1 MKGGA
6 VKKFLLL
13 LAAFLVALAVMH
25 WESSTRAAAG
35 EELPLS
41 RIWSDGFFVS
51 AALFASAGILS
62 LVAGWG
68 GFDTLAYGAG
78 FLAARFTRRDSAYK
92 SYFDYVQA
100 KSAERK
106 ARADRGVDGS
116 EGANGNQNANG
127 RLNAGGNWSA
137 RLHPVDFI
145 ITGLIML
152 ALSALA
158 MLAQ

>member
-6 VKKFLLL
+6 VKKFVLL

-106 ARADRGVDGS
+106 ARADRW
-116 EGANGNQNANG
+116 NGNGSASGNG
-127 RLNAGGNWSA
+127 NG

>member
-13 LAAFLVALAVMH
+13 LAAFLVALAVMR

-106 ARADRGVDGS
+106 ARAGRW
-116 EGANGNQNANG
+116 NGNGNG
-127 RLNAGGNWSA
+127 SASGNRSA

>member
-13 LAAFLVALAVMH
+13 LAAFLVALAVMR

-78 FLAARFTRRDSAYK
+78 FLAARFTRRDSAYR

-116 EGANGNQNANG
+116 ANGNQNANG
-127 RLNAGGNWSA
+127 RLNAGGNRSA

>member
-25 WESSTRAAAG
+25 WESSTCAAAG

-78 FLAARFTRRDSAYK
+78 FLAARFTRRDSAYR

-100 KSAERK
+100 KSAARK
-106 ARADRGVDGS
+106 ARADRW
-116 EGANGNQNANG
+116 NGNGSASG
-127 RLNAGGNWSA
+127 RLNAGGNRSA

>member
-1 MKGGA
+1 MRGGA

-13 LAAFLVALAVMH
+13 LAAFLVALAVMR
-25 WESSTRAAAG
+25 WESAGHSAAG

-106 ARADRGVDGS
+106 ARAERWS
-116 EGANGNQNANG
+116 ANGNGNANG
-127 RLNAGGNWSA
+127 RGSG
-137 RLHPVDFI
+137 RLHPLDFI
-145 ITGLIML
+145 MTGFIML